1 MKLVKPKLQ
10 AEAVM
15 DKTDIDTYIKSVY
28 EGVADKQSLKFLPSF
43 ILFVC
48 CVVEECYSKRS
59 VHHSKID
66 KREEVLRHIA
76 SFLGIMIIPE
86 QDKNVLISIIEDL
99 HSSGRIK
106 RVSRVQKM
114 IFTIGSF
121 FLKKA

>member
-15 DKTDIDTYIKSVY
+15 DKTEIDSYIKSVY
-28 EGVADKQSLKFLPSF
+28 EGVTEKQSLKFLPSF
-43 ILFVC
+43 VLFVC
-48 CVVEECYSKRS
+48 CVVEECYSKKS

-66 KREEVLRHIA
+66 KKDEVLRHIA
-76 SFLGIMIIPE
+76 SFLGTTIPE
-86 QDKNVLISIIEDL
+86 TDKSVLVAIIEDL

-106 RVSRVQKM
+106 SVSRVQKM
-114 IFTIGSF
+114 IFTIGSW